1 MQRADSFEK
10 TLMLGKIE
18 GRRRE
23 RRRMRWLDSITDSM
37 DTSLSKFWELLMN
50 KKFYSFCLFHDFFAQ
65 HMYKSHTFKKLQL
78 KSQQGDEMKSH
89 THAHT
94 HNPQF
99 NSIQR
104 KIKRKRGQSKDKNKC
119 QVVHLN
125 TTPPMITL
133 NVNGLNTSIKI
144 FSDCMENKT

>member
-1 MQRADSFEK
+1 
-10 TLMLGKIE
+10 
-18 GRRRE
+18 
-23 RRRMRWLDSITDSM
+23 
-37 DTSLSKFWELLMN
+37 
-50 KKFYSFCLFHDFFAQ
+50 
-65 HMYKSHTFKKLQL
+65 
-78 KSQQGDEMKSH
+78 MKSH